1 MMTGFKKA
9 FHPLVIGTL
18 ALGFASSLAG
28 ADRVALA
35 PAWEMDKSQSSLVF
49 KGSQMGK
56 AFEGQFAA
64 FDAEIHFAPDM
75 LEASSVSVTIQ
86 TASIDSG
93 EQERDDTVKGGP
105 WFDVKNFPVATY
117 ESSSFHKT
125 DDTHFVS
132 EGTLTIRDVSVPVT
146 LPFTLTI
153 ATDDDSGKK
162 TATMQGAVT
171 LDRSVL
177 KLGRGDWTDPKS
189 VANNVDVA
197 ITVVATQAP

>member
-1 MMTGFKKA
+1 SVLYAALAARAPQRPRRAVMPAPTAARLTAPPMAVPVAIRAMPRRARTTARPKSAKYAVLAAASNRLEKGVMMTGFKKA

-86 TASIDSG
+86 TASID
-93 EQERDDTVKGGP
+93 
-105 WFDVKNFPVATY
+105 
-117 ESSSFHKT
+117 
-125 DDTHFVS
+125 
-132 EGTLTIRDVSVPVT
+132 
-146 LPFTLTI
+146 
-153 ATDDDSGKK
+153 
-162 TATMQGAVT
+162 
-171 LDRSVL
+171 
-177 KLGRGDWTDPKS
+177 
-189 VANNVDVA
+189 
-197 ITVVATQAP
+197 